1 MDKEKKKPA
10 RVSGKKY
17 VLALIVIGFFLSSVK
32 NLTFL
37 LPFRTMGRAHWPPGT
52 LSIFVDLNFTN

>member
-1 MDKEKKKPA
+1 MDKEKK
-10 RVSGKKY
+10 SLLESLEKKY
-17 VLALIVIGFFLSSVK
+17 VLALIVSGFSLSSVK